1 MFIPKAH
8 IIIIDG
14 PKGAGRKMFAF
25 ELALALLYNAQR
37 TAIMLTPDSPLHQA
51 IKKRVAMLPQLL
63 SPAIITRENFYN
75 EANKFKY
82 FRSEGESINKRLC
95 EKSAIVNTNIVIA
108 GEISNELDNLYTGL
122 TEVQMEEMML
132 SDNKKEETQ
141 NRIKDR
147 LVGVELRET
156 YWEKRKYSTELGAD
170 KDKTA
175 FYCYQLSRVDRK
187 KHDTIINEMF
197 ERELRKIKNDQVKE
211 EIKDQVK
218 KNAEEMNVEIKD

>member
-1 MFIPKAH
+1 MNKN
-8 IIIIDG
+8 IITSLL
-14 PKGAGRKMFAF
+14 
-25 ELALALLYNAQR
+25 LATLLTSCSHKKLDYIVTDYSHDKKPVWVN
-37 TAIMLTPDSPLHQA
+37 D
-51 IKKRVAMLPQLL
+51 IKKF
-63 SPAIITRENFYN
+63 EKKKDN

-132 SDNKKEETQ
+132 SDNKKEETK
-141 NRIKDR
+141 NRIKNR

-170 KDKTA
+170 KDKTS

-197 ERELRKIKNDQVKE
+197 ERELRNIKNDQVKE

-218 KNAEEMNVEIKD
+218 KNAEEINVEIKD

>member
-1 MFIPKAH
+1 MNKN
-8 IIIIDG
+8 IITSLL
-14 PKGAGRKMFAF
+14 
-25 ELALALLYNAQR
+25 LATLLTSCSHKKLDYIV
-37 TAIMLTPDSPLHQA
+37 TDYSHDKKPVWVTD
-51 IKKRVAMLPQLL
+51 IKKF
-63 SPAIITRENFYN
+63 EKKKDN
-75 EANKFKY
+75 EATKFKY

-132 SDNKKEETQ
+132 SDNKKEETK
-141 NRIKDR
+141 NRIKNR

-170 KDKTA
+170 KDKTS
-175 FYCYQLSRVDRK
+175 FHCYQLSRVDRK

-197 ERELRKIKNDQVKE
+197 ERELRNIKNNQVKE
-211 EIKDQVK
+211 EIKEQVK
-218 KNAEEMNVEIKD
+218 KNAEEINVEIKD

>member
-1 MFIPKAH
+1 MNKN
-8 IIIIDG
+8 IITSLL
-14 PKGAGRKMFAF
+14 
-25 ELALALLYNAQR
+25 LATLLASCSHKKLDYVVTDYSHDKKPVWVN
-37 TAIMLTPDSPLHQA
+37 D
-51 IKKRVAMLPQLL
+51 IKKF
-63 SPAIITRENFYN
+63 EKKKDN
-75 EANKFKY
+75 EAIKFKY

-95 EKSAIVNTNIVIA
+95 EKSAIVNTNVVIA

-132 SDNKKEETQ
+132 NDNKKEETK
-141 NRIKDR
+141 NRIKNR

-170 KDKTA
+170 KDKTV

-197 ERELRKIKNDQVKE
+197 ERELRNIKNNQVKE

>member
-1 MFIPKAH
+1 MNKN
-8 IIIIDG
+8 IITSLL
-14 PKGAGRKMFAF
+14 
-25 ELALALLYNAQR
+25 LATLLTSCSHKKLDYIV
-37 TAIMLTPDSPLHQA
+37 TDYSHDKKPVWVTD
-51 IKKRVAMLPQLL
+51 IKKF
-63 SPAIITRENFYN
+63 EKKKDN

-132 SDNKKEETQ
+132 SDNKKEETK
-141 NRIKDR
+141 NRIKNR

-170 KDKTA
+170 KDKTS
-175 FYCYQLSRVDRK
+175 FHCYQLSRVERK

-197 ERELRKIKNDQVKE
+197 ERELRNIKNDQVKE
-211 EIKDQVK
+211 EIKEQVK
-218 KNAEEMNVEIKD
+218 KNAEEINVEIKD

>member
-1 MFIPKAH
+1 MNKN
-8 IIIIDG
+8 IITSLL
-14 PKGAGRKMFAF
+14 
-25 ELALALLYNAQR
+25 LATLLASCSHKKLDYVVTDYSHDKKPVWVN
-37 TAIMLTPDSPLHQA
+37 D
-51 IKKRVAMLPQLL
+51 IKKF
-63 SPAIITRENFYN
+63 EKKKDN
-75 EANKFKY
+75 EAEKFKY

-132 SDNKKEETQ
+132 SDNKKEETK
-141 NRIKDR
+141 NRIKNK

-156 YWEKRKYSTELGAD
+156 YWEKRKYSTELGAE

-211 EIKDQVK
+211 EIKEQVK

>member
-1 MFIPKAH
+1 MNKN
-8 IIIIDG
+8 IITSLL
-14 PKGAGRKMFAF
+14 
-25 ELALALLYNAQR
+25 LATLLTSCSHKKLDYIVTDYSHDKKPVWVN
-37 TAIMLTPDSPLHQA
+37 D
-51 IKKRVAMLPQLL
+51 IKKF
-63 SPAIITRENFYN
+63 EKKKDN

-132 SDNKKEETQ
+132 SDNKKEETK
-141 NRIKDR
+141 NRIKNR

-170 KDKTA
+170 KDKTS
-175 FYCYQLSRVDRK
+175 FHCYQLSRVERK

-197 ERELRKIKNDQVKE
+197 ERELRNIKNDQVKE
-211 EIKDQVK
+211 EIKEQVK
-218 KNAEEMNVEIKD
+218 KNAEEINVEIKD